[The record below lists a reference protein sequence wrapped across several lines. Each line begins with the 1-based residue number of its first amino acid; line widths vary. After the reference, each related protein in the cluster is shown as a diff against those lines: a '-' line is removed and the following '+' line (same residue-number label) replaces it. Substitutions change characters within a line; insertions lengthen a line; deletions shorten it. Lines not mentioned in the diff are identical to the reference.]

1 MVFEAGAK
9 EVHLGISCPPIKHP
23 DFYGID
29 TPNYKDLIAS
39 NFSLDE
45 MTKIVG
51 ANSLFFLSLNGTYKA
66 MGFEERNSQN
76 PQFTDHCF
84 TGDYPIEVSEIL
96 EINSK
101 PND

>member
-29 TPNYKDLIAS
+29 TPNYNQLMAS
-39 NFSLDE
+39 NFNLKE

-51 ANSLFFLSLNGTYKA
+51 ANSLFFLSLKGTYKA
-66 MGFEERNSQN
+66 MGCNTRNPVV

-84 TGDYPIEVSEIL
+84 TGDYPIDTSEIL
-96 EINSK
+96 KLNS
-101 PND
+101 NIDG